1 MVTVEVRVERM
12 DILLLPIMVEEEE
25 EAAVIMAVLEPGTFR
40 DTNNGNNAGYDIN
53 ALTYRAAHVVRY
65 STRVL

>member
-12 DILLLPIMVEEEE
+12 DILLLPIMVVEE

>member
-12 DILLLPIMVEEEE
+12 DILLLPIMVEEE

>member
-12 DILLLPIMVEEEE
+12 DILLLPIMVEA

-40 DTNNGNNAGYDIN
+40 DTKLIMGIMQYTILMN
-53 ALTYRAAHVVRY
+53 
-65 STRVL
+65 

>member
-12 DILLLPIMVEEEE
+12 DILLLPIMVEA